1 MNGIF
6 LGIDTSNYTT
16 SIALLD
22 EEGKL
27 IDNIKYPLP
36 VKSGEHGLRQSDAV
50 FSHIKNLPLA
60 LNDAGKLISDKKI
73 LAVGVS
79 SRPRNLDGSY
89 MPCFLSGVAA
99 ATSAAVAAAAPLY
112 TFSHQC
118 GHVMA
123 ALYSSG
129 RFDLLDKEFAAFHV
143 SGGTT
148 ELLKVFPESEGF
160 IADHIGGT
168 KDLNAG
174 QVIDRIGVMMGIP
187 FPAGKYIEE
196 YALENS
202 AKIPKKKV
210 CSEGLWVNLSGLE
223 NMAKRLYDDTA
234 SKELTSAFVLDYVGN
249 TLVALCEEY
258 EARFGKSEF
267 VFSGGVMS
275 NSIIKDKLRKRFVSS
290 FAEPALSADN
300 AVGIAYL
307 ALRAYNKNI

>member
-16 SIALLD
+16 SIALID
-22 EEGKL
+22 EAGKL
-27 IDNIKYPLP
+27 LANIKFPLP
-36 VKSGEHGLRQSDAV
+36 VKAGEHGLRQSDAV
-50 FSHIKNLPLA
+50 FAHVKNLPLA
-60 LNDAGKLISDKKI
+60 MNNAKEIISKRKI

-99 ATSAAVAAAAPLY
+99 ATSAATAVGAPLY
-112 TFSHQC
+112 CFSHQC
-118 GHVMA
+118 GHIMA

-148 ELLKVFPESEGF
+148 ELLKVFPENNGF
-160 IADHIGGT
+160 TAEHIGGT

-174 QVIDRIGVMMGIP
+174 QVIDRIGVMMEMP
-187 FPAGKYIEE
+187 FPAGKHIEE
-196 YALENS
+196 HAINNL

-249 TLVALCEEY
+249 SLVALCEEY
-258 EARFGKSEF
+258 EARFGKSDF

-275 NSIIKDKLRKRFVSS
+275 NSIIKDKLGKSFVSS

-307 ALRAYNKNI
+307 TLRAYNKNL